1 MHTFSPYIVTA
12 YQLEDSRPSRIK
24 SSSKLIPISYYRHMK
39 AYIKNGDKASHIV
52 DLTIQGWAGKV
63 AVQLHA
69 LAALSPVAPFHI
81 YWFGAGWPSQL
92 VKVWQQGPKSLLLIG
107 NQPQS
112 SSP

>member
-1 MHTFSPYIVTA
+1 MHTFSPYVVTV

-24 SSSKLIPISYYRHMK
+24 SRSKLIPISYYCHMK
-39 AYIKNGDKASHIV
+39 AYTKNGDKASHIA
-52 DLTIQGWAGKV
+52 DLNIQGWAGEV
-63 AVQLHA
+63 GGQLHA
-69 LAALSPVAPFHI
+69 LAAVSSVAPLHI

-92 VKVWQQGPKSLLLIG
+92 VKVWQQGSKSLLLVG